1 MPREKSI
8 THCEDMI
15 ATRSFSNNAD
25 DHELLGADQE

>member
-15 ATRSFSNNAD
+15 STSSSSNNVD
-25 DHELLGADQE
+25 NHELLGADQE